1 MGSAFT
7 RALELLFSGDALLT
21 SIIKVTLTM
30 TFFSSCTALLF
41 GAPYG
46 VWLASGR
53 FPGRRGLI
61 ILNRTFMGLPPVVCG
76 LFCYMLFS
84 GVGPLRALK
93 LLFTVAG
100 MVVAQ
105 VLLITPI
112 IAGSM
117 ETALSPLVGS
127 IRESASGL
135 GLSRGKTFLL
145 TLNESKYAL
154 FSSYLLGFGRAMAEV
169 GAVSMVG
176 GAIAYKTNVM
186 TTAIMMYTNMGNF
199 SYALALGLLLLIISL
214 IVNVL
219 AHLLQRSVGV

>member
-30 TFFSSCTALLF
+30 TFFSSCTALLL

-117 ETALSPLVGS
+117 ETALSPLVAS
-127 IRESASGL
+127 IRASASGL

>member
-30 TFFSSCTALLF
+30 TFFSSCTALLL

-117 ETALSPLVGS
+117 ETALSPLVAG

>member
-30 TFFSSCTALLF
+30 TFFSSCTALLL

-46 VWLASGR
+46 VLLASGR

-199 SYALALGLLLLIISL
+199 SYALAPGLLLLIISL

>member
-30 TFFSSCTALLF
+30 TFFSSCTALLL

-46 VWLASGR
+46 VLLASGR

-76 LFCYMLFS
+76 LFCYILFS

-117 ETALSPLVGS
+117 ETTLSPLVAS

>member
-30 TFFSSCTALLF
+30 TFFSSCTALLL

-117 ETALSPLVGS
+117 ETALSPLVAS

-135 GLSRGKTFLL
+135 GLSRGKTFFL